1 MKTLFLFTLII
12 QFTSFIFAKS
22 NSLSG
27 NRILVVLDNIE
38 DKSNYSI
45 FFKSLEDR
53 GFDLSYSSAS
63 DDKLELI
70 KFEESLYDHLV
81 LLAPETNYY
90 ENDVGPK
97 QIIEFIDKG
106 GNVLL
111 AANENTGSTTQDLL
125 YEFGSV
131 VDEAKF
137 NVIDNF
143 VHNSTT
149 SSVLALDKLE
159 IPISSDEL
167 EAPILYSGTAIKFK
181 GKNPYSK
188 PLLVAGPAAYSW
200 DNSAV
205 NKDPLVTGSNI
216 VLVNTLQ
223 AVNNAR
229 IIITGSTK
237 MFTDEFIES
246 PVKINDKTYEKSG
259 NLDFITNISKWTFQ
273 EKKVLKVISS
283 KHHKVGETERPEY
296 YTIKNNMHYE
306 IELSEYNDGIWQ
318 PFNATDIQLELIML
332 DPYIRTTLKQQPIT
346 NPTSSTFS
354 IDLIIPD
361 HCGVFTFKVDY
372 RRYGLSWILEK
383 DVIAI
388 HPLHYN
394 EFPRFLGE
402 GLPYYFGAFSMLGG
416 FIIISILALYHEDDT
431 KKNTDTVTSSKK
443 EKEVAATEKKK
454 N

>member
-1 MKTLFLFTLII
+1 MDDIHLKMK
-12 QFTSFIFAKS
+12 KK
-22 NSLSG
+22 
-27 NRILVVLDNIE
+27 E
-38 DKSNYSI
+38 NYWY
-45 FFKSLEDR
+45 LDR
-53 GFDLSYSSAS
+53 GFDLTYVGAS
-63 DDKLELI
+63 DKNLEFI
-70 KFEESLYDHLV
+70 KYEESLYDHLI
-81 LLAPETNYY
+81 LLAPETDYY

-97 QIIEFIDKG
+97 QIIDFIDRG

-111 AANENTGSTTQDLL
+111 AANEKTGSTIQDLL
-125 YEFGSV
+125 YEFGSI
-131 VDEAKF
+131 VDEPGF
-137 NVIDNF
+137 NVFDNF
-143 VHNSTT
+143 VHNATT
-149 SSVLALDKLE
+149 PDVLAIDKLETPISLDKL
-159 IPISSDEL
+159 S
-167 EAPILYSGTAIKFK
+167 APVLYSGTAIKFK

-205 NKDPLVTGSNI
+205 TKAPLVTGNNV

-229 IIITGSTK
+229 IVMTGSTK
-237 MFTDEFIES
+237 MFSDKYVSS
-246 PVKINDKTYEKSG
+246 PVKVDDKTYKKSG
-259 NLDFITNISKWTFQ
+259 NFEFISNISKWTFQ
-273 EKKVLKVISS
+273 EKKVLKVVSS

-296 YTIKNNMHYE
+296 YTIKNNIHYE
-306 IELSEYNDGIWQ
+306 IEMSEYNDGVWQ
-318 PFNATDIQLELIML
+318 PFNATDVQLELIML
-332 DPYIRTTLKQQPIT
+332 DPYIRITLKQQPIT
-346 NPTSSTFS
+346 NPTSSTFA
-354 IDLIIPD
+354 IDLMVPD

-416 FIIISILALYHEDDT
+416 FIIISILALYHEDEP
-431 KKNTDTVTSSKK
+431 KKNKTSAAPSKK
-443 EKEVAATEKKK
+443 EKESIAEKKK